1 MMMRAL
7 HHGGL
12 PVIELQKE
20 ANSVPDLN
28 PSGLYEVGR
37 GFYMNPYFLRN
48 IPDNSLIKILFDG
61 LCYLPQG
68 DYKIIFMVR
77 DEQDINASVQ
87 RAEKQLRA
95 SGIPENDNIPT
106 PFDVYRPYKQDD
118 IDHVI
123 NICEVRGDIELI
135 RVHYN
140 DVLDNPIG
148 VFESLHLPIDVDK
161 AVKVINPQL
170 CRFRNEYSSR
180 RDSRWSPDSKDLPGT
195 SKEDIRRPA
204 L

>member
-12 PVIELQKE
+12 PVIEAASPE
-20 ANSVPDLN
+20 PGRATIDGYTPN

-37 GFYMNPYFLRN
+37 AFYMNAYFLRN

-61 LCYLPQG
+61 LTYLPQRE
-68 DYKIIFMVR
+68 YKIIFMIR
-77 DEQDINASVQ
+77 DEADINASVQ
-87 RAEKQLRA
+87 RAEQHLRA
-95 SGIPENDNIPT
+95 AGVKANDNTPT

-140 DVLDNPIG
+140 DVLDNPKE
-148 VFESLHLPIDVDK
+148 VLHSLGMPIDVDK
-161 AVKVINPQL
+161 AAGVINPQL
-170 CRFRNEYSSR
+170 CRFRNVNSKSR
-180 RDSRWSPDSKDLPGT
+180 DAGHRPDSSNTKSANP
-195 SKEDIRRPA
+195 
-204 L
+204 